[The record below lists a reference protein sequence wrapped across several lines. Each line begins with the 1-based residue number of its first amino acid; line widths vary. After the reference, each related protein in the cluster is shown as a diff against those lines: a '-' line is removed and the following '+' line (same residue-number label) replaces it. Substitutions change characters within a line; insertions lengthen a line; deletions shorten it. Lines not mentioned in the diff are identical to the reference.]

1 MINTLKET
9 DDGRILYN
17 KNDMY
22 IGKSIEKYGHY
33 QLEEKKIFA
42 QYVNKDSIVIDVG
55 ANIGTHTLWFAN
67 NCKFVWAFEPQRVI
81 FQTLCANMALND
93 IQNVDCKN
101 LGVGEK
107 QELIKVPIP
116 DYEVENNFGGFEI
129 KNTEGGETVAI
140 CRIDDM
146 MLPYCDFIKIDVEGM
161 EAQVLMGALTTL
173 TKCRPVLY
181 VELDRMENKEKII
194 DILSEMGYLVTI
206 TAPPLY
212 SKDYKGD
219 NVYGEVVSIN
229 AVCTPMESE
238 DKVSPLWE
246 VKGDWSLRE
255 TPNKK
260 VWDIPP
266 YANGKKIIN

>member
-55 ANIGTHTLWFAN
+55 ANIGTHTLWFARN
-67 NCKFVWAFEPQRVI
+67 AKHVTAFEPQRFI

-93 IQNVDCKN
+93 IQNVDCRQ

-116 DYEVENNFGGFEI
+116 NYEVENNFGGFQI
-129 KNTEGGETVAI
+129 KSVEDGELVAI

-161 EAQVLMGALTTL
+161 ELQVLKGALTTL
-173 TKCRPVLY
+173 TKCRPILY
-181 VELDRMENKEKII
+181 VEMDRMENRKETV
-194 DILSEMGYLVTI
+194 DILSEMGYVAKI
-206 TAPPLY
+206 TAPPMY
-212 SKDYKGD
+212 SQDYKGE
-219 NVYGEVVSIN
+219 NIYGEVVSIN
-229 AVCTPMESE
+229 AICIPMENE
-238 DKVSPLWE
+238 DKVAPLWE
-246 VKGDWSLRE
+246 VEGEWSSRE
-255 TPNKK
+255 GSQRS
-260 VWDIPP
+260 WDTHP
-266 YANGKKIIN
+266 YINGS